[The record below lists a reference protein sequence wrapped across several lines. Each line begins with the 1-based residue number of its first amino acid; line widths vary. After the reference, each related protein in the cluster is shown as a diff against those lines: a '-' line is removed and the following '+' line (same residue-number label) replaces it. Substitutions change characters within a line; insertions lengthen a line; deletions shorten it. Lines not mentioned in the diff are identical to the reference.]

1 MDYVQCRMINNILA
15 GCNRANEL
23 IFRFAREAMSLYAG
37 DIHSLLEVR
46 TVNSRLIYPIIC
58 IIKSHTRT
66 EPLIVILFVF
76 TADNCT
82 NRCSQA

>member
-1 MDYVQCRMINNILA
+1 MIINILA

-46 TVNSRLIYPIIC
+46 TVNSSFDLCNNLYHITKC
-58 IIKSHTRT
+58 RT
-66 EPLIVILFVF
+66 VFANSYSILF
-76 TADNCT
+76 
-82 NRCSQA
+82 

>member
-1 MDYVQCRMINNILA
+1 MNNILT

-46 TVNSRLIYPIIC
+46 TVNSSFDLCNNLYHITKC
-58 IIKSHTRT
+58 RT
-66 EPLIVILFVF
+66 VFANSYSILF
-76 TADNCT
+76 
-82 NRCSQA
+82 

>member
-1 MDYVQCRMINNILA
+1 MNNILI

-46 TVNSRLIYPIIC
+46 TVNNSLDLRNNLQHIIPIIQ
-58 IIKSHTRT
+58 S
-66 EPLIVILFVF
+66 
-76 TADNCT
+76 N
-82 NRCSQA
+82 